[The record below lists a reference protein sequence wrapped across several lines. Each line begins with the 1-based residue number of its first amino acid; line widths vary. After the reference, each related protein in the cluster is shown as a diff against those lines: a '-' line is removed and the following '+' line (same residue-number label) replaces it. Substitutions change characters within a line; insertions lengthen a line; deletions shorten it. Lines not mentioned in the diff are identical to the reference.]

1 MNDRDFMRYSRQ
13 ILLDDIALDGQQKL
27 LDSQVLI
34 IGLGGLG
41 TPAAL
46 YLAGAGVG
54 TLVLADDD
62 DVHLSNLQRQILFTT
77 EDIDRPKS
85 QVSHQRLTQ
94 LNPDIQLTALQQRLT
109 GEALKDAVA
118 RADVVLDCTDNM
130 ATRQEINTACVALN
144 TPLITAS
151 AVGFGGQ
158 LMVLTPPWEQGC
170 YRCLWPD
177 NQEPERNCRTA
188 GVVGPVV
195 GVMGTLQA
203 LEAIKLLSGIE
214 TPAGEPDCST
224 VSLASG
230 AAWRCAAPV
239 VARYAE
245 EAMQILFNDQPMQC
259 AAGQLFTSC
268 WSNSTNDKRARL
280 WRLISKSS
288 RVSNGHNISC
298 RMVTRSCFFR
308 LLQGVEMLR
317 IADKT
322 FDSHLFTGTGKFAS
336 SQLMVEAIRASGSQL
351 VTLAM
356 KRVDLRQHND
366 AILEPLIAAGVTLLP
381 NTSGAKTAEEAI
393 FAAHLARE
401 ALGTNWLK
409 LEIHPDARWLLPD
422 PIETLKAAET
432 LVQQG
437 FVVLPYCGADP
448 VLCKRLE
455 EVGSAAVMPLGAPI
469 GSNQGLET
477 RAMLEIIIQQ
487 ATVPVVVDAGIGVPA
502 MPRRRWKWGPTRC

>member
-77 EDIDRPKS
+77 EDIDR
-85 QVSHQRLTQ
+85 
-94 LNPDIQLTALQQRLT
+94 
-109 GEALKDAVA
+109 
-118 RADVVLDCTDNM
+118 DVVLDCTDNM
-130 ATRQEINTACVALN
+130 ATRQEINATCVALN

-214 TPAGEPDCST
+214 TPAGE
-224 VSLASG
+224 L
-230 AAWRCAAPV
+230 R
-239 VARYAE
+239 
-245 EAMQILFNDQPMQC
+245 LFD
-259 AAGQLFTSC
+259 G
-268 WSNSTNDKRARL
+268 
-280 WRLISKSS
+280 KSS
-288 RVSNGHNISC
+288 QWRSLTLRRANGC
-298 RMVTRSCFFR
+298 PV
-308 LLQGVEMLR
+308 
-317 IADKT
+317 
-322 FDSHLFTGTGKFAS
+322 
-336 SQLMVEAIRASGSQL
+336 
-351 VTLAM
+351 
-356 KRVDLRQHND
+356 
-366 AILEPLIAAGVTLLP
+366 
-381 NTSGAKTAEEAI
+381 
-393 FAAHLARE
+393 
-401 ALGTNWLK
+401 
-409 LEIHPDARWLLPD
+409 
-422 PIETLKAAET
+422 
-432 LVQQG
+432 
-437 FVVLPYCGADP
+437 CGGCNADP
-448 VLCKRLE
+448 V
-455 EVGSAAVMPLGAPI
+455 
-469 GSNQGLET
+469 
-477 RAMLEIIIQQ
+477 
-487 ATVPVVVDAGIGVPA
+487 
-502 MPRRRWKWGPTRC
+502 